1 MSIRRLR
8 IAAFTALSSAAL
20 LLNARADITIGLVG
34 YWSLS
39 DGPGSA
45 TAADQSG
52 NGNNGALVNYV
63 DNTFNNMWIF
73 TLAACSPSAAA
84 AFWM

>member
-34 YWSLS
+34 YWSLRTVLVPPLRRIS
-39 DGPGSA
+39 RA
-45 TAADQSG
+45 MVTTARS
-52 NGNNGALVNYV
+52 
-63 DNTFNNMWIF
+63 
-73 TLAACSPSAAA
+73 
-84 AFWM
+84 